1 LDGEDMSGLSFIGLG
16 LHDETDM
23 SLRALDEAK
32 GCDILYAEFY
42 TSAHAGMN
50 IERIEKLVGKKVE
63 VLKREDVEEGDLLIE
78 KSRTHNVGFLVPGD
92 PMMATTHIELRMR
105 AEKEGIP
112 TRLVH
117 GASIFSAA
125 AGLLGLQP
133 YKFGRA
139 TTIPE
144 RKKGYEPRSP
154 YDVIKANKEQG
165 LHTLV
170 LLDIIEEEGK
180 TLTAR
185 YALEY
190 LLKIEEREK
199 CNVITG
205 DTLVCVVGDAGGSD
219 PYVRADRIQV
229 IMDEGIDKMAQTMVV
244 PGKLHFMEAEALV
257 ALAHASEVLLEELK

>member
-1 LDGEDMSGLSFIGLG
+1 MSGLSFIGLG

-23 SLRALDEAK
+23 SLKALEEAK
-32 GCDILYAEFY
+32 GCDLLYAEFY
-42 TSAHAGMN
+42 TSAHMGMRT
-50 IERIEKLVGKKVE
+50 ERIERLAGKKVE
-63 VLKREDVEEGDLLIE
+63 VLKREDVEESDLLIE
-78 KSRTHNVGFLVPGD
+78 KSRAHNVGFLVPGD
-92 PMMATTHIELRMR
+92 PMMATTHVELRMR
-105 AEKEGIP
+105 AEKEGIK
-112 TRLVH
+112 TKIIH

-125 AGLLGLQP
+125 SGLLGLQP

-144 RKKGYEPRSP
+144 RKKGYEPKSP

-170 LLDIIEEEGK
+170 LLDIIEEEGR

-190 LLKIEEREK
+190 LLEIEEEEK
-199 CNVITG
+199 ANVVTT
-205 DTLVCVVGDAGGSD
+205 DTLVCLVGDAGGED
-219 PYVRADRIQV
+219 PYVRADSIQA
-229 IMDEGIDKMAQTMVV
+229 IMDEGVDKMAITIVV

-257 ALAHASEVLLEELK
+257 ALARAPEEILEKSG

>member
-1 LDGEDMSGLSFIGLG
+1 MSGLSFIGLG

-23 SLRALDEAK
+23 SLKALDEAK
-32 GCDILYAEFY
+32 GCDLLYAEFY
-42 TSAHAGMN
+42 TSAHMGMR
-50 IERIEKLVGKKVE
+50 IERIEGLVGKKVR
-63 VLKREDVEEGDLLIE
+63 VLKREDVEEGDLLIDE
-78 KSRTHNVGFLVPGD
+78 SRAHKVGFLVPGD
-92 PMMATTHIELRMR
+92 PMMATTHVELRMR

-112 TRLVH
+112 TRLIH

-125 AGLLGLQP
+125 TGLLGLQP

-170 LLDIIEEEGK
+170 LLDIIEEEGR
-180 TLTAR
+180 TLTSR

-190 LLKIEEREK
+190 LLKIEEEEK
-199 CNVITG
+199 AKVITA
-205 DTLVCVVGDAGGSD
+205 DTIACVVGDAGGEE
-219 PYVRADRIQV
+219 PYVRADRIRA
-229 IMDEGIDKMAQTMVV
+229 ILDEEVDRMAQTLVI

-257 ALAHASEVLLEELK
+257 ALARAPEDVLEKLR

>member
-1 LDGEDMSGLSFIGLG
+1 MSGLSFIGLG

-23 SLRALDEAK
+23 SLKALDEAK
-32 GCDILYAEFY
+32 GCDLLYAEFY
-42 TSAHAGMN
+42 TSAHVGMS
-50 IERIEKLVGKKVE
+50 IERIERIVGKKVE

-78 KSRTHNVGFLVPGD
+78 KSRAHKVGFLVPGD
-92 PMMATTHIELRMR
+92 PMTATTHVELRIR

-112 TRLVH
+112 TRLIH

-125 AGLLGLQP
+125 ASLLGLQP

-144 RKKGYEPRSP
+144 IKKGYEPRSP

-170 LLDIIEEEGK
+170 LLDIIEEEGR

-185 YALEY
+185 NALEY
-190 LLKIEEREK
+190 LLKIEEEEK
-199 CNVITG
+199 ANIITT
-205 DTLVCVVGDAGGSD
+205 DTFVCVVGDAGGED
-219 PYVRADRIQV
+219 PYVRADRV
-229 IMDEGIDKMAQTMVV
+229 WAIMDARVDKMAQTIII

-257 ALAHASEVLLEELK
+257 ALAHAPEELMKKIG